1 MSAQEFREN
10 GVDKRRLDEPDR
22 SQYNESN
29 AQEAMSRVKSFRAQ
43 NNYQENRPRSTTEQK
58 PGSGGLKQGSYAQGN
73 RMAAKSQEEARA
85 KSLRNED
92 NDPANVEQAQP
103 TPEENAMKGKGPVN
117 ADSLKSETKGGKYF

>member
-10 GVDKRRLDEPDR
+10 GVDKRRLDEPSR

-58 PGSGGLKQGSYAQGN
+58 PGSGGFKQGSYAQGN
-73 RMAAKSQEEARA
+73 RQAQKSQEKARA
-85 KSLRNED
+85 ESLRNED
-92 NDPANVEQAQP
+92 NDPANQAPEP

-117 ADSLKSETKGGKYF
+117 ADSLKNEMKGGKYF

>member
-92 NDPANVEQAQP
+92 NDPANQAPEP
-103 TPEENAMKGKGPVN
+103 TPENAMKGKGPVN
-117 ADSLKSETKGGKYF
+117 ADSLKNETKGGKYF